1 MPPLLLRLSERRPET
16 LDYLGVSYGLTSSL
30 LRFWKRAGYVP
41 LYIRQTTSELT
52 GEHSCVMVRGLNS
65 SAGSDLDWLAEFTKD
80 FRRRFTNLL
89 SFKFREFGS
98 VMALSIIG
106 AADEGI
112 KKLEDHSNKGERRWL
127 VGIQHL
133 FIDDILCPFLI

>member
-1 MPPLLLRLSERRPET
+1 
-16 LDYLGVSYGLTSSL
+16 
-30 LRFWKRAGYVP
+30 
-41 LYIRQTTSELT
+41 
-52 GEHSCVMVRGLNS
+52 MVRGLNS